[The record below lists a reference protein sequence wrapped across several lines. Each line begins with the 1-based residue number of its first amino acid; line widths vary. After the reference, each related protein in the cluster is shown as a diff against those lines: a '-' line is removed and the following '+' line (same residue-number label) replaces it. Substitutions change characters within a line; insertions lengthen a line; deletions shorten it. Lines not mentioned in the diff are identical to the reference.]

1 MPDPRYFSI
10 PSILDGA
17 EVLRNCALKGWIP
30 VGGRI
35 VS

>member
-17 EVLRNCALKGWIP
+17 EVLRNCALN
-30 VGGRI
+30 
-35 VS
+35 